1 MNFANLLIVGI
12 TSLTAL
18 ALALPNL
25 KSLLW

>member
-18 ALALPNL
+18 ALALPNA
-25 KSLLW
+25 SLL